1 MPAFFNGIFGHK
13 PTTRKFWGK
22 LSSEFMSIKN
32 KHFLLGIVPNAGQQ
46 PVAEKDIDTF
56 LVTGPMS
63 RYCTDLMT
71 MYRVLAAPNIHK
83 LKLDTKA
90 SSLNC

>member
-1 MPAFFNGIFGHK
+1 
-13 PTTRKFWGK
+13 
-22 LSSEFMSIKN
+22 MSIKN

-90 SSLNC
+90 SSLNCWKIETTTFERDFCRSTFLS

>member
-1 MPAFFNGIFGHK
+1 
-13 PTTRKFWGK
+13 
-22 LSSEFMSIKN
+22 MSIKN

-90 SSLNC
+90 RSLICWKIEAPTFERDFCRSKFLSYGFST

>member
-1 MPAFFNGIFGHK
+1 
-13 PTTRKFWGK
+13 
-22 LSSEFMSIKN
+22 MSIKN